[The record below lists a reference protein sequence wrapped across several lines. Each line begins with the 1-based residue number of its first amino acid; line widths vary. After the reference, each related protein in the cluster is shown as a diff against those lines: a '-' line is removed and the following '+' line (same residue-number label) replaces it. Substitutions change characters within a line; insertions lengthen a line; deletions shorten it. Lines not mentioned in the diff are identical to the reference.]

1 MIALAARRS
10 STLRAASA
18 VTVDSSGRLIV
29 PSGGSVGASTVL
41 NGSTENVSAGGTN
54 TVTAAIASGGMLETL
69 RHRHHERHGRQLRHL
84 IASDRAPCYR
94 VHITLKRPFRGDP

>member
-29 PSGGSVGASTVL
+29 PSGGSVGAS
-41 NGSTENVSAGGTN
+41 
-54 TVTAAIASGGMLETL
+54 AAIASGGMLETL

-84 IASDRAPCYR
+84 IASDRSPRYR
-94 VHITLKRPFRGDP
+94 VPNTLKRPFRGDP